1 MQVQFLL
8 PAPRR
13 CGRHIARS
21 DFFIKQSL
29 LVHPVAAIFQIEPA
43 AQALLR
49 FSPGYH
55 GIFALC
61 QSNAP
66 FLARKT
72 RPVFY
77 GSCKQSAAFSAPRNP
92 SPLREHHI
100 ATAYFTIR
108 MEVFL

>member
-21 DFFIKQSL
+21 DFFIKQL
-29 LVHPVAAIFQIEPA
+29 LRTYSIAAISQIEPA

-49 FSPGYH
+49 FFSR
-55 GIFALC
+55 ISRLFALY
-61 QSNAP
+61 QNNAP

-77 GSCKQSAAFSAPRNP
+77 GPCKQSAAFSAPRNP
-92 SPLREHHI
+92 SPCVNITSPQPILQ
-100 ATAYFTIR
+100 
-108 MEVFL
+108 